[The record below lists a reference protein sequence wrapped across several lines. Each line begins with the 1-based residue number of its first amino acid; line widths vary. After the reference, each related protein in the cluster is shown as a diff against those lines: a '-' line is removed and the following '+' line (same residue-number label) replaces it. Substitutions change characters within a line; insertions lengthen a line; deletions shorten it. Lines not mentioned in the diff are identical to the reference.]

1 MALLI
6 PKGGAYLQPTRSS
19 RILFNTAPPMLPKYL
34 VQRVPT
40 ASPILTGKNEVQIP
54 PSDNVPVTDPPAAST
69 PDVPTLPTTDAPA
82 PPTTDALA
90 PPATDRPPKARKPTY
105 LIAGAATTAKLS
117 SALIDVFGIR
127 TPKTYHAVD
136 ISFETTDEDF
146 RGQFTE
152 EITALT
158 LSSSRMHP
166 RLQVATVTFAT
177 TPPSL
182 EGVSI
187 LGFTEHPLGQFWKGS
202 DLILKDDCGRTVFSR
217 AAVNGNLDLT
227 RALAQFPS
235 VDVNTQDN
243 NGRTPLHLACMHQH
257 NEVLQLL
264 LVVPGLDAGLQSNAR
279 ETAYD
284 MARKNKDETIG
295 LQFLLNV
302 FTMNETD
309 PHDALARQLTMST
322 EPYHPNAPPR
332 NPKDL
337 WDAAEAGH
345 VPLVKALI
353 FADVDVNAVNAEQ
366 VTGLGLAA
374 IGGYPEVVQ
383 ALLAA
388 PGIDVNRADVRGF
401 TPLHHACGGGVAD
414 NLIPDDGKDW
424 IGVVRLL
431 IAAPGVNLSA
441 RTLAGQTPRQL
452 AEGRGHV
459 AAAGLLPL

>member
-19 RILFNTAPPMLPKYL
+19 RILFDTAPPTPPKYL

-40 ASPILTGKNEVQIP
+40 ASPIVTGKNEVLI
-54 PSDNVPVTDPPAAST
+54 PSDNVPS
-69 PDVPTLPTTDAPA
+69 TTDT
-82 PPTTDALA
+82 PPET
-90 PPATDRPPKARKPTY
+90 RKPTY
-105 LIAGAATTAKLS
+105 LIAGAATTNQLS
-117 SALIDVFGIR
+117 SALIDVYGIR

-146 RGQFTE
+146 RAEFTE

-158 LSSSRMHP
+158 LSPSRMHP
-166 RLQVATVTFAT
+166 RMQVATVTFAT

-187 LGFTEHPLGQFWKGS
+187 LGFTAHPLGEFWKGA
-202 DLILKDDCGRTVFSR
+202 DLVLKDACGRTVFSR
-217 AAVNGNLDLT
+217 AVVNGNLDLT
-227 RALAQFPS
+227 RALAQFSS

-257 NEVLQLL
+257 NEVLQFLL
-264 LVVPGLDAGLQSNAR
+264 TVPGLDAGIQSNAR

-284 MARKNKDETIG
+284 MARKNKDDTIG
-295 LQFLLNV
+295 LQFMLNV

-309 PHDALARQLTMST
+309 PHDALARQLTMSS
-322 EPYHPNAPPR
+322 EPYHPNAPPQ

-353 FADVDVNAVNAEQ
+353 FAGVDVNAVNAEQ

-401 TPLHHACGGGVAD
+401 TPLHHACDGGSAD
-414 NLIPDDGKDW
+414 DLVQVDGKDW
-424 IGVVRLL
+424 VGVVRLL
-431 IAAPGVNLSA
+431 VAAPGISLSA
-441 RTLAGQTPRQL
+441 RTVAGKTPRQV
-452 AEGRGHV
+452 AEERGHAV
-459 AAAGLLPL
+459 AASLLPL

>member
-6 PKGGAYLQPTRSS
+6 PKGGAYLQPKRSS
-19 RILFNTAPPMLPKYL
+19 RILFDTAPPAPPKYL

-40 ASPILTGKNEVQIP
+40 ASPILTGKNEVLIP
-54 PSDNVPVTDPPAAST
+54 PSDNVPVTDPPVLNI
-69 PDVPTLPTTDAPA
+69 PD
-82 PPTTDALA
+82 A
-90 PPATDRPPKARKPTY
+90 PPATATPDTPPKTRKPTY
-105 LIAGAATTAKLS
+105 LIAGATITTKLS

-136 ISFETTDEDF
+136 ISFETTEEDF
-146 RGQFTE
+146 RGEFTE

-158 LSSSRMHP
+158 LLPSRMHP
-166 RLQVATVTFAT
+166 RLQIATVTFAT
-177 TPPSL
+177 TPRSL

-187 LGFTEHPLGQFWKGS
+187 RGCTEHPLGEFWKGS
-202 DLILKDDCGRTVFSR
+202 DLVLKDSCGRTVFSR
-217 AAVNGNLDLT
+217 AVVNGNLDLT

-257 NEVLQLL
+257 NEVLQFLL
-264 LVVPGLDAGLQSNAR
+264 AVPGLDAGIQSDAR

-284 MARKNKDETIG
+284 MARKKKDDTIG

-309 PHDALARQLTMST
+309 PHDALARQLTMSS
-322 EPYHPNAPPR
+322 EPYHPNAPPQ

-345 VPLVKALI
+345 APLVKALI
-353 FADVDVNAVNAEQ
+353 FAGVDVNAVNAEQ

-383 ALLAA
+383 VLLAA

-401 TPLHHACGGGVAD
+401 TPLHHACHGGVAD
-414 NLIPDDGKDW
+414 DLIEVDAKDW
-424 IGVVRLL
+424 VGVVRLL
-431 IAAPGVNLSA
+431 VAAPGITLSA
-441 RTLAGQTPRQL
+441 RTVAGKTPRQV
-452 AEGRGHV
+452 AEERGHAV
-459 AAAGLLPL
+459 AASLLPL